1 MDTLAVNG
9 KDIRALG
16 VRGADIGAVLNGLLF
31 AAAAGD
37 IENKREDLLR
47 CAKVMVDKR
56 KK

>member
-1 MDTLAVNG
+1 MNG

-37 IENKREDLLR
+37 IENKRGDLLR